1 MANADTPSGF
11 RPIGGL
17 DGSPYNGGTIRCAI
31 LAADGTATFI
41 GDLVKLSGTAAADG
55 SPAVIRSTAGDA
67 TVAFG
72 VVTSFEASPE
82 TSLEDQYRK
91 ASTLRYCQVVPALDN
106 LFVIQCSGTS
116 AITDIGEAADILAT
130 AGSAV
135 TGMSGMELE
144 ATIGTGDQV
153 LMLGLSRE
161 PNNEFGTNAN
171 LVVRINETSLRS
183 VGTPI

>member
-1 MANADTPSGF
+1 MANADTPFGF

-41 GDLVKLSGTAAADG
+41 GDMVKLSGTAAADG
-55 SPAVIRSTAGDA
+55 SPAVVQSTAGDA
-67 TVAFG
+67 TPAFG
-72 VVTSFEASPE
+72 VITSFEASPE

-106 LFVIQCSGTS
+106 LFVVQCSGS
-116 AITDIGEAADILAT
+116 AAITDIGEAADILVGT
-130 AGSAV
+130 GSTV
-135 TGMSGMELE
+135 TGISAMELE
-144 ATIGTGDQV
+144 ATVGTGDQV

-161 PNNEFGTNAN
+161 PNNEFGANAN
-171 LVVRINETSLRS
+171 LVVRFNETSLRGA
-183 VGTPI
+183 GTPI